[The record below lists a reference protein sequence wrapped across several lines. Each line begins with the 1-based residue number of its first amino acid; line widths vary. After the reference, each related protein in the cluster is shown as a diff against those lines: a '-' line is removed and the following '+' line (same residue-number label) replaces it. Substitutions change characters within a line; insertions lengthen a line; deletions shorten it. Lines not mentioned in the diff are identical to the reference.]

1 MSNEEEKNQNHEQ
14 EKELEQEQ
22 EQEINKDSKFSSKNE
37 SLNKQM
43 QDIYD
48 KQKHEAK
55 MNQRPQSKLQRD
67 RLPKEKNEDKTEN
80 EKNNIDEKYLI
91 EKINDHFNKKQ
102 ITKKDFTDNQ
112 NVFLPLDE
120 FFELFKSNNLNL
132 SNEEINY
139 LFTNKNP
146 NKDDGYIYFNTFL
159 DNYKFEFY
167 PGESTLINKSNTE
180 QNKNESNNSNYTS
193 LLLNK
198 QDKITPAIQ
207 NEFSSFKNDILS
219 IVEESKKPQTAKK
232 KLPPLK
238 KDGSHR
244 GSKLR
249 KIERL
254 SSKNEKNI
262 INEFKN
268 NTFENSKNQINSKKK
283 PQSALKTMNASKT
296 QTHTNQKKH
305 KVNYLKQTLQRQML
319 EEEMIKLTIDKRDK
333 EFQRDCVKKMVL
345 ANEYAEKLGIPKSY
359 SAYSEEGENTIICR
373 VFSKTIKD
381 YKDINLKQFLI
392 EFKKLEKSINQQNE
406 REKYK
411 DNKDN
416 REMTSAGYSKG
427 KEEDFFKM
435 DRNDKHKI
443 IKKILK
449 ESIQLKL
456 QLKKQLKALRDKKLI
471 DIDTLNMFQGLLKK
485 HIHRKTHI
493 H

>member
-1 MSNEEEKNQNHEQ
+1 MSIEEAKNQN
-14 EKELEQEQ
+14 KEQEQ
-22 EQEINKDSKFSSKNE
+22 EQEINKDSKMSSKDD
-37 SLNKQM
+37 SMNKKM
-43 QDIYD
+43 QEMYD
-48 KQKHEAK
+48 EHKKEFQS
-55 MNQRPQSKLQRD
+55 NQRPQSKYHRD
-67 RLPKEKNEDKTEN
+67 RVQSEKSEN
-80 EKNNIDEKYLI
+80 KIQETKIDEKNLI
-91 EKINDHFNKKQ
+91 EKINDFFNKKQ
-102 ITKKDFTDNQ
+102 ITQKEFSDNQ

-120 FFELFKSNNLNL
+120 FFELFKNIKLDL

-139 LFTNKNP
+139 LFNNKNP

-159 DNYKFEFY
+159 ENYNFEFY

-198 QDKITPAIQ
+198 QDQITPAIQ
-207 NEFSSFKNDILS
+207 NEFSSFKNDILN
-219 IVEESKKPQTAKK
+219 IVEQSKKSQTSKK
-232 KLPPLK
+232 RLPPIK
-238 KDGSHR
+238 KEGSHR
-244 GSKLR
+244 DSKI
-249 KIERL
+249 KISDTLGKGNR
-254 SSKNEKNI
+254 KNI
-262 INEFKN
+262 YSKIKKED
-268 NTFENSKNQINSKKK
+268 ENSKNEISIRKK
-283 PQSALKTMNASKT
+283 PQSAYKTVNDPKT
-296 QTHTNQKKH
+296 NPNQKKH
-305 KVNYLKQTLQRQML
+305 KVNFLKQTLQRQML

-406 REKYK
+406 RENYK
-411 DNKDN
+411 DNKEN
-416 REMTSAGYSKG
+416 KEIISINNKG

-435 DRNDKHKI
+435 DRNNKHKI

-471 DIDTLNMFQGLLKK
+471 DIDTLNKNLKVTNLDDDT
-485 HIHRKTHI
+485 IL
-493 H
+493 

>member
-1 MSNEEEKNQNHEQ
+1 MSNEEEKNQNQEQSQ
-14 EKELEQEQ
+14 EKEQ
-22 EQEINKDSKFSSKNE
+22 NKDSKLSSKDD
-37 SLNKQM
+37 SINKQM
-43 QDIYD
+43 QEIYD
-48 KQKHEAK
+48 KHKKETQT
-55 MNQRPQSKLQRD
+55 NQRPQSKYHRD
-67 RLPKEKNEDKTEN
+67 RGQSGKQENKKEN
-80 EKNNIDEKYLI
+80 EPIEIDEETLI
-91 EKINDHFNKKQ
+91 NKINAHFNKKQ
-102 ITKKDFTDNQ
+102 ITKKEFSDNQ

-120 FFELFKSNNLNL
+120 FFELFKNIHLDL

-139 LFTNKNP
+139 LFNNKNP
-146 NKDDGYIYFNTFL
+146 NKDDGYIYFNTFI
-159 DNYKFEFY
+159 DNYNFEFY

-180 QNKNESNNSNYTS
+180 QNKNESSHSNYTS

-198 QDKITPAIQ
+198 PDKITPAIQ
-207 NEFSSFKNDILS
+207 NEFSSFKNDILN

-232 KLPPLK
+232 KLPPIK
-238 KDGSHR
+238 EGSHR
-244 GSKLR
+244 DSKVKPNDKKTS
-249 KIERL
+249 KIEK
-254 SSKNEKNI
+254 SIFNENKD
-262 INEFKN
+262 N
-268 NTFENSKNQINSKKK
+268 NLNFDKSKKEIRRK
-283 PQSALKTMNASKT
+283 PQSAYKAMNGSKA
-296 QTHTNQKKH
+296 QTNPNQKKH

-345 ANEYAEKLGIPKSY
+345 ANEYAEKLGVPKSY
-359 SAYSEEGENTIICR
+359 SAFSEEGENTIICR

-411 DNKDN
+411 DNKEIREINSTTNN
-416 REMTSAGYSKG
+416 RG

-435 DRNDKHKI
+435 DRDDKHKI

-471 DIDTLNMFQGLLKK
+471 DIDTLNKNLKLTNLDDDT
-485 HIHRKTHI
+485 IL
-493 H
+493 

>member
-1 MSNEEEKNQNHEQ
+1 MSSEEEKNQN
-14 EKELEQEQ
+14 Q
-22 EQEINKDSKFSSKNE
+22 EQEINKDSKLSSKDDSINKKMQEMYEEHKKE
-37 SLNKQM
+37 SQV
-43 QDIYD
+43 
-48 KQKHEAK
+48 
-55 MNQRPQSKLQRD
+55 NQRPQSKYHRD
-67 RLPKEKNEDKTEN
+67 RGQNEKNENKN
-80 EKNNIDEKYLI
+80 EENIDEKELI
-91 EKINDHFNKKQ
+91 AKINDFFTKKQ
-102 ITKKDFTDNQ
+102 ITKKEFSDNQ

-120 FFELFKSNNLNL
+120 FFELFKNIHLDL
-132 SNEEINY
+132 SHDEINY
-139 LFTNKNP
+139 LFSNKNP

-159 DNYKFEFY
+159 DNYNFEFY

-198 QDKITPAIQ
+198 PDIITPAIQ

-219 IVEESKKPQTAKK
+219 IVEQSKKPQTAKK
-232 KLPPLK
+232 KLPPIK
-238 KDGSHR
+238 KEGSNLVDEQKIKSGKR
-244 GSKLR
+244 GSKD
-249 KIERL
+249 
-254 SSKNEKNI
+254 EKNI
-262 INEFKN
+262 FNKIKEE
-268 NTFENSKNQINSKKK
+268 ENSKNQSFKRK
-283 PQSALKTMNASKT
+283 PQSAYKTMKTMNNSKN
-296 QTHTNQKKH
+296 HTNQKKH
-305 KVNYLKQTLQRQML
+305 KVNYLKQTLQRQRL

-392 EFKKLEKSINQQNE
+392 EFKKLEKSINQQIE

-411 DNKDN
+411 DNKEIKEMSSINN
-416 REMTSAGYSKG
+416 RG

-471 DIDTLNMFQGLLKK
+471 DIDTLNKNLKLTNLDDDT
-485 HIHRKTHI
+485 IL
-493 H
+493 

>member
-1 MSNEEEKNQNHEQ
+1 MSNEEEKNQNQEQSQ
-14 EKELEQEQ
+14 EKEQ
-22 EQEINKDSKFSSKNE
+22 NKDSKLSSKDD
-37 SLNKQM
+37 SINKQM
-43 QDIYD
+43 QEIYD
-48 KQKHEAK
+48 KHKKETQT
-55 MNQRPQSKLQRD
+55 NQRPQSKYHRD
-67 RLPKEKNEDKTEN
+67 RGQSGKQENKKEN
-80 EKNNIDEKYLI
+80 EQIEIDEETI
-91 EKINDHFNKKQ
+91 INKINAHFNKKQ
-102 ITKKDFTDNQ
+102 ITKKEFSDNQ

-120 FFELFKSNNLNL
+120 FFELFKNIHLDL

-139 LFTNKNP
+139 LFNNKNP
-146 NKDDGYIYFNTFL
+146 NKDDGYIYFNTFI
-159 DNYKFEFY
+159 DNYNFEFY

-180 QNKNESNNSNYTS
+180 QNKNESSHSNYTS

-198 QDKITPAIQ
+198 PDKITPAIQ
-207 NEFSSFKNDILS
+207 NEFSSFKNDILN

-232 KLPPLK
+232 KLPPIK
-238 KDGSHR
+238 EGSHR
-244 GSKLR
+244 DSKVKPNDKKTS
-249 KIERL
+249 KI
-254 SSKNEKNI
+254 EKNI
-262 INEFKN
+262 FNENKDN
-268 NTFENSKNQINSKKK
+268 NLNFDKSKKQIRRK
-283 PQSALKTMNASKT
+283 PQSAYKAMNGSKA
-296 QTHTNQKKH
+296 QTNPNQKKH

-345 ANEYAEKLGIPKSY
+345 ANEYAEKLGVPKSY
-359 SAYSEEGENTIICR
+359 SAFSEEGENTIICR

-411 DNKDN
+411 DNKEIREINSTTNN
-416 REMTSAGYSKG
+416 RG

-435 DRNDKHKI
+435 DRDDKHKI

-471 DIDTLNMFQGLLKK
+471 DIDTLNKNLKLTNLDDDT
-485 HIHRKTHI
+485 IL
-493 H
+493 

>member
-1 MSNEEEKNQNHEQ
+1 MSIEEERNQN
-14 EKELEQEQ
+14 Q
-22 EQEINKDSKFSSKNE
+22 EQEINKDSKLSSKDD
-37 SLNKQM
+37 SINKKM
-43 QDIYD
+43 QEMYEEH
-48 KQKHEAK
+48 KKEFQV
-55 MNQRPQSKLQRD
+55 NQRPQSKYHRD
-67 RLPKEKNEDKTEN
+67 RSEN
-80 EKNNIDEKYLI
+80 EKHEDKNDVNIDERDLI
-91 EKINDHFNKKQ
+91 EKINDFFNKKQ
-102 ITKKDFTDNQ
+102 ITKKEFSDNQ

-120 FFELFKSNNLNL
+120 FFELFKNIHLDL
-132 SNEEINY
+132 SNDEINY
-139 LFTNKNP
+139 LFNNKNP

-159 DNYKFEFY
+159 DNYNFEFY

-198 QDKITPAIQ
+198 QDAITPAIQ

-219 IVEESKKPQTAKK
+219 IVEQSKKPQTAKK
-232 KLPPLK
+232 KLPPIK
-238 KDGSHR
+238 KEASNRD
-244 GSKLR
+244 SKI
-249 KIERL
+249 K
-254 SSKNEKNI
+254 SSKRASKDEKFIFNKVK
-262 INEFKN
+262 E
-268 NTFENSKNQINSKKK
+268 EEVSKNQTSFKRK
-283 PQSALKTMNASKT
+283 PQSAIKATNNSKI
-296 QTHTNQKKH
+296 HSKKP
-305 KVNYLKQTLQRQML
+305 KVNYLKQTLQRERL

-392 EFKKLEKSINQQNE
+392 EFKKLEKSINQQIE

-411 DNKDN
+411 DNKDIKEISSIGN
-416 REMTSAGYSKG
+416 RG

-471 DIDTLNMFQGLLKK
+471 DIDTLNKNLKLTNLDDDT
-485 HIHRKTHI
+485 IL
-493 H
+493 

>member
-1 MSNEEEKNQNHEQ
+1 MSLEEEKNQN
-14 EKELEQEQ
+14 QEQ
-22 EQEINKDSKFSSKNE
+22 EQEPEQEVNKDSKLSSKDD
-37 SLNKQM
+37 SINKKM
-43 QDIYD
+43 QEMYD
-48 KQKHEAK
+48 KHKKEAQT
-55 MNQRPQSKLQRD
+55 NQRPQSKYQRD
-67 RLPKEKNEDKTEN
+67 RVQSGKQENKKEKEKEDININ
-80 EKNNIDEKYLI
+80 EKEIID
-91 EKINDHFNKKQ
+91 KINEHFTKKQ
-102 ITKKDFTDNQ
+102 ITKKEFSDNQ

-120 FFELFKSNNLNL
+120 FFELFKNIHLDL
-132 SNEEINY
+132 SNEEINF
-139 LFTNKNP
+139 LFNNKNP

-159 DNYKFEFY
+159 DNYNFEFY

-180 QNKNESNNSNYTS
+180 QNKESSNSNYTS

-207 NEFSSFKNDILS
+207 NEFSSFKNDILN
-219 IVEESKKPQTAKK
+219 IVEESRKPQTAKK
-232 KLPPLK
+232 KLPPIK
-238 KDGSHR
+238 KD
-244 GSKLR
+244 
-249 KIERL
+249 
-254 SSKNEKNI
+254 SSFRDSNVRNMDRPRTKKEKNS
-262 INEFKN
+262 INEIRD
-268 NTFENSKNQINSKKK
+268 NTGFAADKKDIRKK
-283 PQSALKTMNASKT
+283 PQSATKTINGSKHPT
-296 QTHTNQKKH
+296 QKKH

-392 EFKKLEKSINQQNE
+392 EFKKLEKCINQQNE

-411 DNKDN
+411 DNKEN
-416 REMTSAGYSKG
+416 REIAAASSHKG

-471 DIDTLNMFQGLLKK
+471 DIDTLNKNLKLTNLDDDT
-485 HIHRKTHI
+485 IL
-493 H
+493 